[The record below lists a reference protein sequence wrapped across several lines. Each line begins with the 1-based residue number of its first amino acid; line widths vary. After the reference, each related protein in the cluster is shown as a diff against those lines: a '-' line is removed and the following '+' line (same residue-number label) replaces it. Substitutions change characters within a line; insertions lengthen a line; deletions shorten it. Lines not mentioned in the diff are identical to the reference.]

1 MMVDLPHWAEW
12 LETPFTD
19 LGEPVRYRVLWG
31 GRGGGKSWTIAYKL
45 VELARRYPMRILCTR
60 EYQNSI
66 RDSSK
71 KLIEDCI
78 ERMGWGA
85 AGDGFFMITE
95 REIRGRNGS
104 VFTFVGLNGKDAAI
118 KSYEGYDIAWVE
130 EAATLSQRSLDA
142 LIPTLRKAG
151 SEIWLSYNP
160 RYATDPV
167 DVLFRGD
174 NPPPGS
180 IVQQVGYGDNPWFPP
195 VLRRDMEYD
204 RSRDPE
210 KYAHVW
216 EGRYVTR
223 SEAQVFR
230 NWARLPFETP
240 GGAVFFFGA
249 DWGYSRHPT
258 VLVRCFVGQWAGE
271 PGASDVIPNLKG
283 SCLFIDYE
291 AYKVGCSIEETPAL
305 FAGSDERHPARWPN
319 PYLHAGIAGA
329 TNQRIT
335 ADSARPETID
345 FMKRRGFDIR
355 AAAKGPGSIEE
366 GIEFL
371 RNYDIVV
378 HPRCEHLI
386 DELIHYSWEVDRQ
399 TGLILPKLK
408 DADNHVI
415 DALRYALEG
424 ARRGTGEFQI
434 YSAGRRTFA
443 SMPQGPVTWGSIRSQ
458 ELTTKGWGTVPSRRS
473 GI

>member
-1 MMVDLPHWAEW
+1 MKAFILD
-12 LETPFTD
+12 
-19 LGEPVRYRVLWG
+19 
-31 GRGGGKSWTIAYKL
+31 AYKKGNAL
-45 VELARRYPMRILCTR
+45 RLGSMPDPVLGKNDVLIEIHAAGLNPLDAK
-60 EYQNSI
+60 I
-66 RDSSK
+66 RDGDF
-71 KLIEDCI
+71 KLILPYRTPLILGHDL
-78 ERMGWGA
+78 A
-85 AGDGFFMITE
+85 AKVIQVGPAVRCFKVGDE
-95 REIRGRNGS
+95 VYSRPRDGRIG
-104 VFTFVGLNGKDAAI
+104 TFAEV
-118 KSYEGYDIAWVE
+118 IAVDEADVALKPANLTME
-130 EAATLSQRSLDA
+130 EAASIPFVA
-142 LIPTLRKAG
+142 LTAWQALVERARLKPGQK
-151 SEIWLSYNP
+151 
-160 RYATDPV
+160 
-167 DVLFRGD
+167 VL
-174 NPPPGS
+174 
-180 IVQQVGYGDNPWFPP
+180 
-195 VLRRDMEYD
+195 
-204 RSRDPE
+204 
-210 KYAHVW
+210 
-216 EGRYVTR
+216 TR